1 MDYTKTIHPRQLLLN
16 HRRRSVTKANL
27 IRMIARVMV
36 RLPTDN
42 LGRRYLHHHLQS
54 LISLPNDVM
63 YNDTWNVV
71 NEYAKRMAKVI
82 VELDTPIEP
91 PNQEVENQDETLF
104 ELFMIFM
111 GIVLWYGITMYS
123 QNTNV

>member
-1 MDYTKTIHPRQLLLN
+1 
-16 HRRRSVTKANL
+16 
-27 IRMIARVMV
+27 
-36 RLPTDN
+36 
-42 LGRRYLHHHLQS
+42 
-54 LISLPNDVM
+54 M